1 MHDTFIQDFRCKRH
15 YSDQKP
21 CSGAKVFIPG
31 RSGIPEWISH
41 KSMGCE
47 ITIEIPKN
55 WYEDDS
61 FLGFALF
68 FHHVPLDDD
77 DDEYDHKNHGFPQ
90 CELSM
95 ISHGDHSEPVGSIR
109 LRAHCKTYRNYG
121 SLKLNEPC
129 QFSCYDNGS
138 TSDPAL
144 WVSYFPLIAISK
156 KYRSSRWNY
165 FKAHFNKSVKR
176 SFDCGKKNAFKLKS
190 CGIHPI
196 YMGSRS
202 SSTESESQPIY

>member
-1 MHDTFIQDFRCKRH
+1 MTASWDLLYFSITFPLMMMMMNTTIKIM
-15 YSDQKP
+15 
-21 CSGAKVFIPG
+21 VF
-31 RSGIPEWISH
+31 H
-41 KSMGCE
+41 NV
-47 ITIEIPKN
+47 N
-55 WYEDDS
+55 WAWY
-61 FLGFALF
+61 
-68 FHHVPLDDD
+68 
-77 DDEYDHKNHGFPQ
+77 
-90 CELSM
+90 

-176 SFDCGKKNAFKLKS
+176 SFDCGKKNAFKLKI
-190 CGIHPI
+190 CGIHP
-196 YMGSRS
+196 MGSRS
-202 SSTESESQPIY
+202 SSTESESQPIYWPFALAVERKY